1 MGFAFSFFTGS
12 AELMFVAAII
22 AAAVYL
28 PVFLL
33 QRRRNKNLPILRH
46 AANYALCGYLLLL
59 VYAVFL
65 YGINYINYLSGYD
78 EAAAQR
84 LNLRPLTELFS
95 AMFEEAGIL
104 GSQVTLN
111 VLLFVPLGFLLPL
124 VFPNK
129 LNRFWKVALCALC
142 TTFSIEAIQYFI
154 GRSADIDDILANTF
168 GGMLGFC
175 LLCLCDSI
183 FSRRVWWKKLCVAQ
197 IPRAKWRTVC
207 TGLAL
212 LLSIGIPLA
221 IDIAS
226 THSRYGLL
234 RYATSKIPENAILNI
249 PLSDKAG
256 EVPLCSYAGDY
267 LQTLRSVLAALEI
280 KPETEEALQ
289 AHIWGGASYIDNQV
303 HISIQKQGNWCVR
316 WRKYD
321 SDEVDAAAETALPG
335 RGKELSNSER
345 LSLTGGFFEPFLL
358 SGESLAPE
366 NASFIQ
372 DDEAQQVTVTVPVNT
387 EDGIAACDAPDASV
401 SAIFRGEDMIELSF
415 NVVRLKKLE
424 ETVEIIS
431 ERDAYDFARRYGNL
445 QIGGGRWSADGTVL
459 DAVSLNYGD
468 SIYGANLFHAD
479 VPMIPYY
486 VFSGTYR
493 AENGEV
499 RSWSV
504 RVDALLR

>member
-1 MGFAFSFFTGS
+1 M
-12 AELMFVAAII
+12 
-22 AAAVYL
+22 
-28 PVFLL
+28 P
-33 QRRRNKNLPILRH
+33 LRQH
-46 AANYALCGYLLLL
+46 LFPACL
-59 VYAVFL
+59 V
-65 YGINYINYLSGYD
+65 
-78 EAAAQR
+78 E
-84 LNLRPLTELFS
+84 
-95 AMFEEAGIL
+95 
-104 GSQVTLN
+104 
-111 VLLFVPLGFLLPL
+111 
-124 VFPNK
+124 K
-129 LNRFWKVALCALC
+129 LCA
-142 TTFSIEAIQYFI
+142 
-154 GRSADIDDILANTF
+154 
-168 GGMLGFC
+168 
-175 LLCLCDSI
+175 
-183 FSRRVWWKKLCVAQ
+183 AQ

-289 AHIWGGASYIDNQV
+289 AHAWGGASYIDQSV

-335 RGKELSNSER
+335 RGMELSNSER

-387 EDGIAACDAPDASV
+387 EDGFAACDAPDASV

-445 QIGGGRWSADGTVL
+445 QVGGGRWSADGAVL